1 MTPFVPRIGVLMQ
14 SSRESG
20 LGATGR
26 KIWMKIHLR
35 GANEVSGSLIT
46 AARGCCKQ
54 PTGFFSQIFLVVE
67 PKTDSRVSAVLSCNF
82 CKNPLYLEKNRGEFM
97 TLTIMQ
103 IIEKYPAIGYVLSGL
118 IFLLLPAILVVGLVK
133 SIRRKSKKGIIV
145 FSCLNLCFILFVLY
159 LIYSIYLTFCA
170 IKMFNQESRLESE
183 RIHNYKVQEIESSE
197 VAEEL
202 EKGDFPIVKI
212 NEGLV
217 IGGEYDKAFKFY
229 NKQDYKITAFVFY
242 IDGFEV
248 YVESDFLP
256 GHFYEINFENI
267 QRSYTIKDVGVFYRK
282 GDGEKSE
289 VWTDQMEDR
298 INSLF
303 VKK

>member
-1 MTPFVPRIGVLMQ
+1 
-14 SSRESG
+14 
-20 LGATGR
+20 
-26 KIWMKIHLR
+26 
-35 GANEVSGSLIT
+35 
-46 AARGCCKQ
+46 
-54 PTGFFSQIFLVVE
+54 
-67 PKTDSRVSAVLSCNF
+67 
-82 CKNPLYLEKNRGEFM
+82 M

-103 IIEKYPAIGYVLSGL
+103 VIEKYPAIGYVLSGL
-118 IFLLLPAILVVGLVK
+118 VFILLPAILVVGLVK
-133 SIRRKSKKGIIV
+133 SIRRKSKKGIVV

-183 RIHNYKVQEIESSE
+183 RLHNYKVQEIESSE
-197 VAEEL
+197 VAEDL
-202 EKGDFPIVKI
+202 EKGDFPIVKV

-229 NKQDYKITAFVFY
+229 NKKDYKIAAFVFY

-267 QRSYTIKDVGVFYRK
+267 QKSYTIKDVGVFYRK

>member
-1 MTPFVPRIGVLMQ
+1 
-14 SSRESG
+14 
-20 LGATGR
+20 
-26 KIWMKIHLR
+26 
-35 GANEVSGSLIT
+35 
-46 AARGCCKQ
+46 
-54 PTGFFSQIFLVVE
+54 
-67 PKTDSRVSAVLSCNF
+67 
-82 CKNPLYLEKNRGEFM
+82 M

-103 IIEKYPAIGYVLSGL
+103 IIEKYPAIGYVLTGL

-133 SIRRKSKKGIIV
+133 SIRRKSKRGIIV
-145 FSCLNLCFILFVLY
+145 FSILHFCFLSFIFYLFFCL
-159 LIYSIYLTFCA
+159 YSTLKTMKI
-170 IKMFNQESRLESE
+170 MHQEFSREVE

-197 VAEEL
+197 VADEL
-202 EKGDFPIVKI
+202 EKGNFPIVKI

-229 NKQDYKITAFVFY
+229 NKQDYKIAAFVFY

-289 VWTDQMEDR
+289 VWTDQMENR